1 MLIYKQV
8 ILSSPF
14 ILTCALT
21 NTSSCFISSHLKNK
35 LQKKVKQDHVLSALL
50 IFKSC
55 YSQGEIIFMGF
66 AVAGF
71 WSPIG
76 ALSFITHLF
85 NIKRASETGTPVN

>member
-21 NTSSCFISSHLKNK
+21 NTSGCFISSHLKNK
-35 LQKKVKQDHVLSALL
+35 LKKVKQDHVLSALL

-55 YSQGEIIFMGF
+55 YSQGEIICSC
-66 AVAGF
+66 
-71 WSPIG
+71 WILESHRNIELYYSP
-76 ALSFITHLF
+76 
-85 NIKRASETGTPVN
+85 V